1 MLDVFEHLRRSP
13 NESATVEFKSNLNEP
28 KAIGEYISALSNS
41 AALDRHAR
49 AWLVWGVEDGTHAV
63 KGTSFDPFT
72 AKGEGNQSLIMW
84 LQQLTSPKAD
94 FSFHAVP
101 HPDGK
106 VILLEIHPARSTP
119 IAFQGNRFIRIDS
132 HKVKLADHADKEARL
147 WEALGVKQDW
157 TGEIVPSATLDDL
170 DPDAIDFARARFIEY
185 LIRSEPETSRHER
198 IRTDATAWDVPTL
211 LNKAHVTK
219 QGRITRTALLLLGR
233 DESAH
238 FLSPAD
244 AKISWILRDADNKA
258 ISSQHFGLPFLR
270 TTEEVFRKIRNLQV
284 EHMPDGSL
292 FPTPVSQYDPW
303 VIREALH
310 NCIAHQDYALGG
322 KVNVVE
328 FPDRLVFTNLGSFL
342 PPSVEWMLEHQ
353 SPPEHYRNQWLID
366 AMVRLRMIDQIGSG
380 IRRMYETQRDRFFPL
395 PDFVIDGDS
404 MSTPRVEVA
413 ISGKILDTKYT
424 QVLMN
429 DAELDI
435 RQVLLLD
442 RVQKGQSLKPKE
454 AKALRSAGLIEG
466 RAPNYLIS
474 SKVADLTAQKAK
486 YIRNRG
492 FDDAYYKQLV
502 IEYLQKYNMAS
513 RKELDDLLL
522 PKLPE
527 VLDAEQKAHK
537 IRNLLQAMRR
547 ADSIERRGSKSAPEW
562 RLKGPG

>member
-1 MLDVFEHLRRSP
+1 
-13 NESATVEFKSNLNEP
+13 
-28 KAIGEYISALSNS
+28 
-41 AALDRHAR
+41 
-49 AWLVWGVEDGTHAV
+49 
-63 KGTSFDPFT
+63 
-72 AKGEGNQSLIMW
+72 
-84 LQQLTSPKAD
+84 
-94 FSFHAVP
+94 
-101 HPDGK
+101 
-106 VILLEIHPARSTP
+106 
-119 IAFQGNRFIRIDS
+119 
-132 HKVKLADHADKEARL
+132 
-147 WEALGVKQDW
+147 
-157 TGEIVPSATLDDL
+157 
-170 DPDAIDFARARFIEY
+170 
-185 LIRSEPETSRHER
+185 
-198 IRTDATAWDVPTL
+198 
-211 LNKAHVTK
+211 
-219 QGRITRTALLLLGR
+219 
-233 DESAH
+233 
-238 FLSPAD
+238 
-244 AKISWILRDADNKA
+244 
-258 ISSQHFGLPFLR
+258 
-270 TTEEVFRKIRNLQV
+270 
-284 EHMPDGSL
+284 
-292 FPTPVSQYDPW
+292 
-303 VIREALH
+303 
-310 NCIAHQDYALGG
+310 
-322 KVNVVE
+322 
-328 FPDRLVFTNLGSFL
+328 
-342 PPSVEWMLEHQ
+342 
-353 SPPEHYRNQWLID
+353 
-366 AMVRLRMIDQIGSG
+366 
-380 IRRMYETQRDRFFPL
+380 
-395 PDFVIDGDS
+395 
-404 MSTPRVEVA
+404 VEVA